1 MRRRITSQILFVTL
15 LLVCYCFASA
25 QSSTTPN
32 RPDNIKAEKSS
43 PGDDSPPLTTMEEE
57 MRAKRAIKYAEKEH
71 KENLDRAN
79 EIAQLGKD
87 LSSAFKEKRQLA
99 RDDIKRLDRLE
110 KLTKKARGES
120 GGEDTEGA
128 LEKKP
133 SDLEAAVGEV
143 ERVSSSLSEKI
154 KQTPRQVISAAV
166 IDEANVLL
174 ELIKL
179 TRTMVH

>member
-1 MRRRITSQILFVTL
+1 MTKRIISQIFLLSL
-15 LLVCYCFASA
+15 LLVCCCFVAA
-25 QSSTTPN
+25 QTTPT
-32 RPDNIKAEKSS
+32 RPDNIRAEKSA

-79 EIAQLGKD
+79 EIAELGKGVNSTFKQKKQ
-87 LSSAFKEKRQLA
+87 LSRE
-99 RDDIKRLDRLE
+99 DMKRLDRLE
-110 KLTKKARGES
+110 KLIKKARGES

-133 SDLEAAVGEV
+133 VDLETAVCEV
-143 ERVSSSLSEKI
+143 ERVSASLSEKI